1 MKRKEVPSLKKINW
15 KKYIYKIVIII
26 LIVFFVGGVGMGA
39 ANILSIEGTYEL
51 YTPENPLSPIP
62 ENGEQAVA
70 YINSAISKA
79 LETKPFASMNESF
92 SIDNDSIKN
101 SAENEQLNAAVVL
114 AADSIEGAVEDS
126 FEAKEAKYGE
136 SASAFLAP
144 VSISS
149 ADIEEFSII
158 YKYFKCSMCESHI
171 DAEDYGEECPE
182 CGNKG
187 TLNERFGDE
196 YEIVLKIKPDSATA
210 AGSIFPAAGSIDKII
225 SGAGEGYYTAG
236 NAEKTPLECLVYARI
251 NRLTDEIKEIKF
263 EKKSG
268 FNVPVALQGAY
279 ADIGNVNISAEA
291 TDRYSYSFTWAG
303 ISLDKHETTVELGSS
318 EVLKATLICDNPI
331 DYTAKWSSDNEDV
344 LTVDE
349 EGYLKTHKKFG
360 DANITA
366 EYEFNGVTYKD
377 TCLVH
382 VGVPV
387 EGVDL
392 NKGKLEMKAGE
403 TFSLVAEFDPKDSTN
418 TKCYW
423 FTNDESVAKID
434 ENGVI
439 TAVGAGTTKV
449 FVVTDFGN
457 FYSSCEV
464 EVTN

>member
-1 MKRKEVPSLKKINW
+1 MKKINW
-15 KKYIYKIVIII
+15 KKYIYKIVVVV
-26 LIVFFVGGVGMGA
+26 LVVFFVGGVGMGA

-51 YTPENPLSPIP
+51 YNPEKSLSPIP

-79 LETKPFASMNESF
+79 LETKPLTQMNESF

-101 SAENEQLNAAVVL
+101 SAENEQLNAAVAL
-114 AADSIEGAVEDS
+114 AADSIESAVEDS

-136 SASAFLAP
+136 PASAFLAT
-144 VSISS
+144 VGISP
-149 ADIEEFSII
+149 ADIEEFSIS

-171 DAEDYGEECPE
+171 DAEDFAEECPE
-182 CGNKG
+182 CGNEG

-210 AGSIFPAAGSIDKII
+210 SESIFPATESIGKII
-225 SGAGEGYYTAG
+225 SDAGEGYYIAG
-236 NAEKTPLECLVYARI
+236 NAEKTPVECFVYARI
-251 NRLTDEIKEIKF
+251 NRLTDEVKELRF
-263 EKKSG
+263 EKKSD
-268 FNVPVALQGAY
+268 FSVPVDLQGAY
-279 ADIGNVNISAEA
+279 ADIGNVNVSAEA
-291 TDRYSYSFTWAG
+291 TDKYSYSFTWAG
-303 ISLDKHETTVELGSS
+303 ISLDKHETTIELGSS

-331 DYTAKWSSDNEDV
+331 DYTAKWSSDNEAV

-349 EGYLKTHKKFG
+349 EGYLKTHKQFG

-366 EYEFNGVTYKD
+366 EYEFNGILYKD

-392 NKGKLEMKAGE
+392 NKGKLELKAGE
-403 TFSLVAEFDPKDSTN
+403 TFGLVAEFDPKDSTN

-423 FTNDESVAKID
+423 FTNDESVARID

-439 TAVGAGTTKV
+439 TAVGAGSTKV